1 MPFPDDI
8 AGYIAQS
15 ALNMRKIQEKGELGE
30 YIADCALGYG
40 MYDLQQISGKI
51 ERDLRS
57 LPPPYRTRIRPF
69 MRDWVFNRYHTV
81 VSMHHSG
88 SFHRLS
94 GRITDP
100 EIFQAFCDMIPDG
113 CMIGGDSHDPYPPAY
128 TPRFH
133 FFMYLMSGFA
143 MFVMDQPGH
152 PVGMPFPGGETVRKQ
167 GNVYYCP
174 IRDKEEEIFYS
185 ICNFCP
191 AQQEPDR

>member
-8 AGYIAQS
+8 TCYIAQS
-15 ALNMRKIQEKGELGE
+15 ALNMRKILVKGELGE
-30 YIADCALGYG
+30 YIADSALTYG

-57 LPPPYRTRIRPF
+57 LPPPYRIRIRPF
-69 MRDWVFNRYHTV
+69 MRDWVFSRYHTV

-88 SFHRLS
+88 AFHRLS
-94 GRITDP
+94 GRITDLTT
-100 EIFQAFCDMIPDG
+100 FQAFCDMIPDG
-113 CMIGGDSHDPYPPAY
+113 CMIGGDSHDPYPPEY

-133 FFMYLMSGFA
+133 FFMYLMSAFA
-143 MFVMDQPGH
+143 MFVMDEPGH

-167 GNVYYCP
+167 GDVFYCP
-174 IRDKEEEIFYS
+174 IREKEEEIFYS

-191 AQQEPDR
+191 ALQEPDR